1 MADRIIKPD
10 SGNDLILQNDDASA
24 KIEINEDGS
33 MPVTGTL
40 EGSMIVGSGKTLNIN
55 NGTFV
60 TSAAQRQAIVQEG
73 PGTGTLDVSSG
84 TFTTS
89 SAQKQAIVQAGP
101 GSGTLDVSSGTF
113 TTSTAQKQAIV
124 DGASIASSVPV
135 GSIFQMAFTPGSTWL
150 TTNKFL
156 ICDGSSLNSSTDT
169 QYADLYSAIGITWG
183 GSSASAFNIPDLRGA
198 FLRGTGANGT
208 HNMED
213 GNDYAGPSVGA
224 FESDQN
230 QQHLHNFAH
239 GPGAGTENTIIVS
252 TATGRDSG
260 DIMTSVDASVGDRG
274 STKGVQFQGGDEA
287 RPFNAGI
294 QFIIKF

>member
-1 MADRIIKPD
+1 MADRILKPD
-10 SGNDLILQNDDASA
+10 SGNDLVLQNDDASA

-33 MPVTGTL
+33 IPVTGTL
-40 EGSMIVGSGKTLNIN
+40 EASMTVGSGKLLDIR
-55 NGTFV
+55 NGTF
-60 TSAAQRQAIVQEG
+60 THSSAQAHNIVQEG
-73 PGTGTLDVSSG
+73 PGPGTFDVSSS
-84 TFTTS
+84 TFVTS
-89 SAQKQAIVQAGP
+89 TAQKQAIVQAGP

-124 DGASIASSVPV
+124 DGASITSSVPV

-156 ICDGSSLNSSTDT
+156 ICDGSSLNSTSDT
-169 QYADLYSAIGITWG
+169 QYADLYSAIGTTWG

-208 HNMED
+208 HNMAD
-213 GNDYAGPSVGA
+213 GNDYAGPSVGS

-230 QQHLHNFAH
+230 QQHLHNWAF
-239 GPGAGTENTIIVS
+239 GPGAGSVS
-252 TATGRDSG
+252 TYAAPGMVGHDSS
-260 DIMTSVDASVGDRG
+260 DILTSVDNG
-274 STKGVQFQGGDEA
+274 SGLSTGVQFQGGDEA